1 MNHNLLWRAVA
12 FTVSH
17 EELPRLR
24 EVLNSALREVK
35 S

>member
-12 FTVSH
+12 FMVSH
-17 EELPRLR
+17 DLR